1 MEPIIVVVGFLGAGK
16 TTLLKRLVTEYG
28 KANWSPFVVLNDY
41 ENANLDAQQFLDMLD
56 EKSLKALNG
65 SCICCSGIGELR
77 ESVNRI
83 PERINGITLIEANGT
98 TDACAL
104 MGFLGVGI
112 EARFMPPVQI
122 SVVDVKNWQLRDVH
136 NELEANQIQI
146 SSLITLSHTDSV
158 SEARLAQVK
167 SDIRA
172 INPTAEIMLCE
183 ELEINKLPELLPSSN
198 SAEKL
203 AHHKSH
209 WSSCSV
215 DLPNLPD
222 PICIKE
228 ICDAIPSSVIR
239 IKGCTV
245 LGTEP
250 GYTYFERCPDGEIY
264 VRPYRGKPTTGA
276 KLLTVGPGSDAL
288 LLESAIQNSLEAV
301 KLRQAK

>member
-16 TTLLKRLVTEYG
+16 TTLLKRLVTEYSQ
-28 KANWSPFVVLNDY
+28 ANWSPFVVLNDY

-65 SCICCSGIGELR
+65 SCICCSGVGELR

-83 PERINGITLIEANGT
+83 TERVNGITLIEANGT

-122 SVVDVKNWQLRDVH
+122 SVVDVKNWQLRNVH
-136 NELEANQIQI
+136 NELEANQIQV

-167 SDIRA
+167 DDIRA
-172 INPTAEIMLCE
+172 INPAAEILLCE

-198 SAEKL
+198 RAEKFE
-203 AHHKSH
+203 HHKSH

-215 DLPNLPD
+215 DLPPLPD
-222 PICIKE
+222 PICIKD
-228 ICDAIPSSVIR
+228 ICDAIPDSVLR
-239 IKGCTV
+239 VKGCTV
-245 LGTEP
+245 LVNEQGF
-250 GYTYFERCPDGEIY
+250 TYFERCPDGEVF

-276 KLLTVGPGSDAL
+276 KLLTIGPGSEVK
-288 LLESAIQNSLEAV
+288 LLESAI
-301 KLRQAK
+301 AKSIESAASRHSV